1 MRICVTGGA
10 GFVASHLCE
19 RLLGDGHEVI
29 AVDNYVT
36 GARRNVASF
45 EDHERF
51 TLVEADVTRELPV
64 EGRLDRIFHMASPA
78 SPIDYVELPFATL
91 YAGSDASRIA
101 LDRCLED
108 GARFFLASTSE
119 VYGDPA
125 VHPQVESYWGN
136 VNPIGPRSV
145 YDEAK
150 RYAEALTMAYHRY
163 RGVETRIV
171 RIFNTY
177 GPRMRVAD
185 GRVVPAFCGQA
196 LRGEPLTVFG
206 DGKQTRSFCYVSDLV
221 DSIIRLMESDLRE
234 PCNLGNPS
242 ERTMLELAAHINKHT
257 GNQAGVVHRP
267 LPKDDPTRRKP
278 NIDRARK
285 HLGWEP
291 KVEFEDGMAR
301 TVAYFREVLQS

>member
-19 RLLGDGHEVI
+19 RLLSEGHEVI

-36 GARRNVASF
+36 GAKRNVATF
-45 EDHERF
+45 LDNPRF
-51 TLVEADVTRELPV
+51 TLIEADVSKELPV
-64 EGRLDRIFHMASPA
+64 EGKLDRVFHMASPA

-91 YAGSDASRIA
+91 HAGSDATELA
-101 LDRCLED
+101 LERCVTD

-150 RYAEALTMAYHRY
+150 RYAEALTMAYQRY
-163 RGVETRIV
+163 KGVETRII

-177 GPRMRVAD
+177 GPRMRPND

-196 LRGEPLTVFG
+196 LEGKPLTVFG
-206 DGKQTRSFCYVSDLV
+206 DGTQTRSFCYVSDLV
-221 DSIIRLMESDLRE
+221 DGIIRLMESDLGT
-234 PCNLGNPS
+234 PCNVGNPS
-242 ERTMLELAAHINKHT
+242 ERTMLELAAHINEYT
-257 GNQAGVVHRP
+257 GNQAGIIHKP

-278 NIDRARK
+278 DISLARER
-285 HLGWEP
+285 LGWEP
-291 KVEFEDGMAR
+291 KIEFADGMAR
-301 TVAYFREVLQS
+301 TVEYFREVLAK